1 MLPDAGNDSPS
12 FLLGRWSHPRKWVLA
27 RGRLEGMDIFEAALS
42 AGGGGGGSGV
52 ATGGGGGGAAA
63 AGCLLSQLAVSLE
76 DDLNFALNINAYIP
90 RVWAS
95 QFHLYWTH
103 TERRE
108 TRRR

>member
-12 FLLGRWSHPRKWVLA
+12 FLPGRWSHPRKWVLA
-27 RGRLEGMDIFEAALS
+27 RGRLEGMDIFEAALAAS
-42 AGGGGGGSGV
+42 GGGSGG
-52 ATGGGGGGAAA
+52 AGGGAAA

-103 TERRE
+103 TERRD